1 MIRWTA
7 TKVPTVSPTALPPPR
22 SAMPDRIDRT
32 ADGAVD
38 DVVISDVKMFRMERT
53 SSGTIWMALYRDGKP
68 DIVFWLNSSRKITAE
83 IESD

>member
-1 MIRWTA
+1 
-7 TKVPTVSPTALPPPR
+7 
-22 SAMPDRIDRT
+22 MPDRIDRT

-38 DVVISDVKMFRMERT
+38 DVVISDVKMFRMEQM
-53 SSGTIWMALYRDGKP
+53 SSGCIWIALYRDGKP